1 MMKKL
6 FTQPMFL
13 IGFVII
19 AGLLSSSFIY
29 TAVYDDVVPQDRYI
43 YDEDG
48 KVVESAPIPPSKDF
62 WFGTD
67 MFGFHMLHKM
77 IIGAKYTILA
87 ALGIALLRVLVAI
100 PIGIIFSSYLTKY
113 RKYLNGFIDSF
124 HYIPLTLIAYY
135 ILFPVLWMR
144 PEGFLY
150 SFSERISIEVVVLT
164 VLAVPILAVL
174 ISNESAEVMKKDF
187 VTSAQTLGASKF
199 FIIRK
204 HILPLMKEKFVIVFG
219 QQVVQVLLLLSH
231 LGLMKLFFGGTVVS
245 FDPMMG
251 DPPTTLSMEWS
262 GLIGDAQRFMK
273 TAIWIPFTPILFFAI
288 SIYAVN
294 LMTEGYTKIS
304 SGERKPKRRKHK
316 MKEVQNKA
324 PKMTNQSF
332 ELKHKDK
339 NKNKNSSQSRAV

>member
-1 MMKKL
+1 MIKKL

-19 AGLLSSSFIY
+19 AGLLISSFVY

-43 YDEDG
+43 YDENG
-48 KVVESAPIPPSKDF
+48 SVVDSAPLPPSKDA

-77 IIGAKYTILA
+77 IIGAKFTILA
-87 ALGIALLRVLVAI
+87 ALSIALLRVIVAI
-100 PIGIIFSSYLTKY
+100 PIGIFFSSYLTKF

-135 ILFPVLWMR
+135 ILYPVLWMG
-144 PEGFLY
+144 PEGFHY
-150 SFSERISIEVVVLT
+150 SFFERISIEVVVLT

-187 VTSAQTLGASKF
+187 VISSQTLGASKF
-199 FIIRK
+199 FMIRK
-204 HILPLMKEKFVIVFG
+204 HILPLLKEKFVIMFG

-273 TAIWIPFTPILFFAI
+273 TSIWIPFTPILFFAI

-294 LMTEGYTKIS
+294 LMTEGFTKIS
-304 SGERKPKRRKHK
+304 MGESKRRKK
-316 MKEVQNKA
+316 RKSEEAIQEKIQIN
-324 PKMTNQSF
+324 NQSF
-332 ELKHKDK
+332 ELKHKTT
-339 NKNKNSSQSRAV
+339 SQSKAV